1 MRNIGYVIRLHGVP
15 NRYAWGKTLSKA
27 RVYPTREAARKNKRQ
42 SAKWAAYIKPQQI
55 FQVEL
60 TKNGKAKRI
69 IKEVR

>member
-15 NRYAWGKTLSKA
+15 YRYVWGKTLSKA
-27 RVYPTREAARKNKRQ
+27 GVFPTREAARKDKRQ
-42 SAKWAAYIKPQQI
+42 SAKIKPQQI

-60 TKNGKAKRI
+60 TKKGKAKRI